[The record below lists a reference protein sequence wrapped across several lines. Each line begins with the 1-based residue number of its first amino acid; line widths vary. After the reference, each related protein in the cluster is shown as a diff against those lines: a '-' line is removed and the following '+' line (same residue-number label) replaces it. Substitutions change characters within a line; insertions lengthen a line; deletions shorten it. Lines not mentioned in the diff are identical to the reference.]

1 MTKVKTFLL
10 DAPDFEQKVNEFISN
25 EGSNGWHVSSTHTIP
40 QRQMTDTGEI
50 IIYKFLV
57 VMKK

>member
-10 DAPDFEQKVNEFISN
+10 DDPDFEQKVNEFISN
-25 EGSNGWHVSSTHTIP
+25 EGSNGWYVSSTHTIP

-50 IIYKFLV
+50 IIYKFLIV
-57 VMKK
+57 LKK